1 MHGPLGQQ
9 LENGGADVAAL
20 ATSASAAT
28 SAARAVAEAA
38 TGVEAELEA
47 ASARAKAAARSE
59 SRAEGPVVTRIVLA
73 QMITQVIA
81 EVAACLA
88 ALLMERAAVAGTE
101 AEAESAGRWCEWVAH
116 MEWFLTFVRKR
127 LVRFRYVNDIS
138 EPIVM
143 QRSFSATLSAVASF
157 DGTGSAAQ

>member
-9 LENGGADVAAL
+9 LEYGGADVAAL

-73 QMITQVIA
+73 QMIA
-81 EVAACLA
+81 EVAARLA
-88 ALLMERAAVAGTE
+88 ALVMERAAVAGTE

-143 QRSFSATLSAVASF
+143 QRLFWRPCRSSQASTE
-157 DGTGSAAQ
+157 TGSAAQ